1 MILIL
6 SRYARDATF
15 LKIDEDRP
23 GAPFFKGWIDDSF
36 TMSTNF
42 ADKKCP
48 IHAPLMPHKQYQEL
62 ILVIHTDK
70 NNTCT

>member
-1 MILIL
+1 MHSSDQKRVAVLMATYNGECWIE

-42 ADKKCP
+42 D
-48 IHAPLMPHKQYQEL
+48 EFRR
-62 ILVIHTDK
+62 
-70 NNTCT
+70 

>member
-1 MILIL
+1 MALTQLVKWRCFVILTL

-15 LKIDEDRP
+15 LKIDEDRL

-42 ADKKCP
+42 D
-48 IHAPLMPHKQYQEL
+48 EFRR
-62 ILVIHTDK
+62 
-70 NNTCT
+70 

>member
-1 MILIL
+1 MILTL

-42 ADKKCP
+42 DELRRISPIKSVPYMPHTCP
-48 IHAPLMPHKQYQEL
+48 IDAP
-62 ILVIHTDK
+62 
-70 NNTCT
+70 

>member
-1 MILIL
+1 L

-42 ADKKCP
+42 D
-48 IHAPLMPHKQYQEL
+48 EFRR
-62 ILVIHTDK
+62 
-70 NNTCT
+70 

>member
-1 MILIL
+1 MILTL

-36 TMSTNF
+36 TMSMNF
-42 ADKKCP
+42 D
-48 IHAPLMPHKQYQEL
+48 EFRR
-62 ILVIHTDK
+62 
-70 NNTCT
+70 

>member
-1 MILIL
+1 MILTL

-36 TMSTNF
+36 TMSTNSDGF
-42 ADKKCP
+42 RRLKMSHTCP
-48 IHAPLMPHKQYQEL
+48 KASHICP
-62 ILVIHTDK
+62 
-70 NNTCT
+70 